1 MKKEWTRNIIMN
13 ITNLHSFLR
22 TYFSAYNC
30 PIEHDEDGILT
41 VQLTKEMDQSLM
53 NRPFYWHY
61 MKSIGHDG
69 DPAQLTF
76 ITQPGHDQGDENGEW
91 IHFGSPRLQQIF
103 NHLRQTS
110 DHVKLFQKINTTKNT
125 ALYPWLLTN
134 IKISYKGKQNKDE
147 LFSIGLNL
155 INGMM
160 KTNMMELLQEL
171 PLQNT
176 ISDYCFP
183 MSPLIKLKSGF
194 IRITAVI
201 EDYLKNQTYD
211 WADESLLTLSDEINM
226 VQHFYEDEEDN
237 EHLQKEIDELTNL
250 YQPTI
255 TYQVIN
261 GGLIYLFEDVHLN

>member
-1 MKKEWTRNIIMN
+1 MH
-13 ITNLHSFLR
+13 ITHLHSFLR
-22 TYFSAYNC
+22 TYFSAYHC
-30 PIEHDEDGILT
+30 PIHHDHDGVLT
-41 VQLTKEMDQSLM
+41 VQLTEEMDQSLM

-61 MKSIGHDG
+61 MKSIGNDG
-69 DPAQLTF
+69 DPAELTF
-76 ITQPGHDQGDENGEW
+76 ITEPGQDQEDETGEW

-103 NHLRQTS
+103 KHLKQTS
-110 DHVKLFQKINTTKNT
+110 CHVKLFQKIEATKNT

-147 LFSIGLNL
+147 MFSIGLNL

-160 KTNMMELLQEL
+160 KTNMMELLQKL
-171 PLQNT
+171 PLHNT

-183 MSPLIKLKSGF
+183 MSPLVKYKSGF
-194 IRITAVI
+194 SRITAVI

-211 WADESLLTLSDEINM
+211 WADESLVTLSEEINM
-226 VQHFYEDEEDN
+226 VKHFYEHEDDK
-237 EHLQKEIDELTNL
+237 EHLQKEIDDLTNL

-261 GGLIYLFEDVHLN
+261 GGLIYLCEDPFLS